1 VNSALYR
8 GWVRHRRHAPVPHA
22 FRFPLFLMYL
32 DLDELPE
39 LFDGRWLWS
48 ARRPAVAW
56 FRRADYLG
64 DPGVPLERAVRDLV
78 AERTGHRP
86 AGPIRL
92 LTHLR
97 TLGFVMNPVSLYY
110 CFAPGGHNVEA
121 IVAEVTN
128 TPWNE
133 RHSYVLRPDAAGGER
148 GPWRFVFDKAHHVSP
163 FMEMAMRYDWRCSA
177 PGLRLLVH
185 VENHTAGGR
194 LFDATLALRRRPL
207 TGGSLAAALVRYPW
221 LTAQVAVGIYW
232 QALRLWVKGAP
243 FHAHPA
249 KRSSS
254 VAAPIAR

>member
-8 GWVRHRRHAPVPHA
+8 GSVRHRRFAPVPHA

-32 DLDELPE
+32 DLDELPT
-39 LFDGRWLWS
+39 LFRGRWLWS

-64 DPGVPLERAVRDLV
+64 DPGVPLDRAVRDLV
-78 AERTGHRP
+78 AARTGHRP

-110 CFAPGGHNVEA
+110 CFAPGGHDVEA

-133 RHSYVLRPDAAGGER
+133 RHAYVLRPDAAGGGR

-163 FMEMAMRYDWRCSA
+163 FLAMALRYDWRCSA
-177 PGLRLLVH
+177 PGPRLVVH
-185 VENHTAGGR
+185 IENHSARGR
-194 LFDATLALRRRPL
+194 LFDATLALRREPL

-232 QALRLWVKGAP
+232 QALRLWLKGAP

-249 KRSSS
+249 RRTSD

>member
-1 VNSALYR
+1 MNSGLYR
-8 GWVRHRRHAPVPHA
+8 GWVRHRRYAPVPHE

-32 DLDELPE
+32 DLDELPT

-64 DPGVPLERAVRDLV
+64 DPGVPLDRAVRDCV

-110 CFAPGGHNVEA
+110 CFAPDGHAVEA
-121 IVAEVTN
+121 IVADVTN

-133 RHSYVLRPDAAGGER
+133 RHAYVLRPDSAGGGR

-163 FMEMAMRYDWRCSA
+163 FLEMAMRYDWRCSA
-177 PGLRLLVH
+177 PGPRLLVH
-185 VENHTAGGR
+185 IENHSAGGR
-194 LFDATLALRRRPL
+194 QFDATLALRRRPF
-207 TGGSLAAALVRYPW
+207 TGGSLASALVRYPW
-221 LTAQVAVGIYW
+221 LTAQVAAGIYW

-249 KRSSS
+249 TRSSD